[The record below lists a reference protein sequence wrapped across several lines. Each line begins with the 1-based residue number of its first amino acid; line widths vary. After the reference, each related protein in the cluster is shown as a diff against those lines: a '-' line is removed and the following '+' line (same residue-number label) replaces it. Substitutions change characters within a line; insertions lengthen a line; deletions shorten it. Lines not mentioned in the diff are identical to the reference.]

1 MIKVLIVEDDP
12 MVAMLNTHY
21 LEQVGGFEL
30 VHAANSVKSAIEVLE
45 KSQVDLVLLDI
56 FMPGETGFELLMYIR
71 NQEKEIDIMMI
82 SAVHD
87 MGSIKKHYN
96 TGL

>member
-1 MIKVLIVEDDP
+1 M
-12 MVAMLNTHY
+12 
-21 LEQVGGFEL
+21 
-30 VHAANSVKSAIEVLE
+30 
-45 KSQVDLVLLDI
+45 LLDI